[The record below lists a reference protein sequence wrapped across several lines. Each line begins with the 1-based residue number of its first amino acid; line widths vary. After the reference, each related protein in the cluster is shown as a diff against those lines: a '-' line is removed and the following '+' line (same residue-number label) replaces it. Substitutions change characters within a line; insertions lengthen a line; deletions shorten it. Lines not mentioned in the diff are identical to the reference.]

1 MLKALVAWWCKNR
14 PQDCCSVRQAVIPAW
29 LLESLVFLHLMQLI
43 DDRLR
48 GEVMR
53 GNAGD
58 IQHWLQVRN
67 WFWGW
72 WTRERKW
79 T

>member
-1 MLKALVAWWCKNR
+1 MLKALIAWWCKNR
-14 PQDCCSVRQAVIPAW
+14 PQDYRSVKQAVIPAW

-53 GNAGD
+53 GNADD

-72 WTRERKW
+72 WTRGRKW